1 MQANFVFKHILI
13 DKYILER
20 RINTF
25 MDFRYTLYQVA
36 LLNQLRMLW
45 EQHVHWTRS
54 FIISTAANLGD
65 LDPTTKRLLRNP
77 SDFAELFR
85 QFYGDEIAD
94 HFKDLF
100 TQHLLIAADLVNAA
114 KNNDTKAADE
124 ARRKWYANADEIAAF
139 LAQINP
145 YWDESK
151 WKELLYSHLQMTEK
165 EAVLRLAGKYAED
178 IAIYDQIEA
187 EALNMA
193 DYMFYGIAN
202 QFSVF

>member
-1 MQANFVFKHILI
+1 
-13 DKYILER
+13 
-20 RINTF
+20 
-25 MDFRYTLYQVA
+25 MDFRYTQYQVA

-94 HFKDLF
+94 NFKDLF
-100 TQHLLIAADLVNAA
+100 TQHLLIAGDLVNAA

-124 ARRKWYANADEIAAF
+124 ARKKWYANADEISAF

-145 YWDESK
+145 YWDETK
-151 WKELLYSHLQMTEK
+151 WKELFYSHLQMTEK
-165 EAVLRLAGKYAED
+165 EAVLRLAGKYEED